1 MGCSR
6 SRFEDL
12 CEEQYNRCLRK
23 AKREIDADDF
33 WGCEWIRPEIYS
45 PIDFPSYEAHE
56 SIRRWNEKL
65 RNEVED
71 YKRWHDNEQQ
81 EQEHRELRLEAERK
95 RAELEAEERREL
107 AEGEAEERRARQHE
121 NNRRDSLATLSAAP
135 YLLTAAQAE
144 NFIQSD
150 GLINKSALQHYVNS
164 QRNREQLEKLKEQ
177 GKPCDSGQHPTPA
190 VATICH
196 SCGKHNPDIARF
208 CSSCGTVLKKVCNSC
223 NTLLPHNA
231 MFCSKCGN
239 KLSK

>member
-1 MGCSR
+1 M
-6 SRFEDL
+6 
-12 CEEQYNRCLRK
+12 
-23 AKREIDADDF
+23 
-33 WGCEWIRPEIYS
+33 
-45 PIDFPSYEAHE
+45 
-56 SIRRWNEKL
+56 
-65 RNEVED
+65 
-71 YKRWHDNEQQ
+71 
-81 EQEHRELRLEAERK
+81 EAERK